1 MFDDIKS
8 AFLRVR
14 AALRRRGASLHDAD
28 DFAQEAW
35 LRMEHS
41 LKGEAVPNPEAYL
54 IRTAINLSIDAHRS
68 KSARGDEVA
77 IDDLPLVDAAP
88 GAEAL
93 LLGKERLAR
102 MTVCIERLPERTR
115 EIFLAHRLDGR
126 SYTDIARE
134 LEISIKAVEKHVTKA
149 TMLLTGWMEGW

>member
-1 MFDDIKS
+1 MTEIRS
-8 AFLRVR
+8 IITHVVR
-14 AALRRRGASLHDAD
+14 ALMRRGRTVHDAED
-28 DFAQEAW
+28 LVQDAW
-35 LRMEHS
+35 MRMASHTGS
-41 LKGEAVPNPEAYL
+41 TPVANPEAFL
-54 IRTAINLSIDAHRS
+54 MRTAINLSIDAHRA
-68 KSARGDEVA
+68 KTVRGEEVA
-77 IDDLPLVDAAP
+77 IDHVPLVDIAP

-134 LEISIKAVEKHVTKA
+134 LEISINAVEKHVTRA
-149 TMLLTGWMEGW
+149 TILLTSWMEGW